1 MPNHEVSTGAKK
13 LLYRNKREKKKNNTK
28 ISKNKNTSGYQT
40 NSIDILIQYI
50 SSTTAE
56 QDKKTGRGIKKGP
69 ERDIGSS
76 I

>member
-56 QDKKTGRGIKKGP
+56 QDKKTGRWNK
-69 ERDIGSS
+69 ERTRKRYRQ
-76 I
+76 